1 MLETENQRDSCG
13 SAFHFL
19 DDILG
24 RGLLPVRVPVGDRH
38 AGVDCGMLC
47 EHIRV
52 VLAVEQAVET
62 WLVR

>member
-1 MLETENQRDSCG
+1 MLETAGQWDASG
-13 SAFHFL
+13 STFHFL
-19 DDILG
+19 DDVLG
-24 RGLLPVRVPVGDRH
+24 RGLLPVRVLIGDRN